1 MLSLYVRLMNW
12 LNSEEGQSMAEYGL
26 IIALVA
32 LGVIAA
38 LTALG
43 GGLKNIFSQIASTV
57 GGAAGGS

>member
-32 LGVIAA
+32 LVVLGA
-38 LTALG
+38 LTLLG
-43 GGLKNIFSQIASTV
+43 GGLSNIFSQIADTV
-57 GGAAGGS
+57 SGAAK